1 MLRPLGS
8 RSRLGHSWSRRG
20 AAGWRSIERRSA
32 HLGSLIARRRH
43 ARSRGRF
50 DKVPWR
56 AVGKLQAAVL
66 NLRMLC
72 TGTLVSPSTVL
83 TAAHCVFNPEKGGK
97 WYVAGV
103 AVAAEIGIVGGFA
116 VLVDEPRKR
125 L

>member
-1 MLRPLGS
+1 
-8 RSRLGHSWSRRG
+8 
-20 AAGWRSIERRSA
+20 
-32 HLGSLIARRRH
+32 
-43 ARSRGRF
+43 
-50 DKVPWR
+50 
-56 AVGKLQAAVL
+56 
-66 NLRMLC
+66 MLC

-103 AVAAEIGIVGGFA
+103 AVAEIGIVGGFA